1 MSKVYVKFPKTGLG
15 NLLLIWA
22 RAYVFS
28 EINHLPLVASS
39 WWAFRWGAWLRNE
52 KKKRF
57 YFGYFKEDSFFNRVS
72 FRFYGWMHKV
82 IYNPSVRKLTQNNN
96 DDCLYLFNKV
106 SDDTDLFGC
115 LREHEQMIRKKIY
128 EMLSPK
134 LEKELSG
141 YTVPIISAH
150 IRRGDFKKG
159 NPITP
164 ESFFINCIKEIRS
177 SVGEDWPITIF
188 TDAGEW
194 EIENVLSLPH
204 AHIAKP
210 KADILDILLMSKSKV
225 IITSR
230 SSTFSYWAAFLSDAV
245 VIRPEGDWQK
255 TIKVNQNNYFEL
267 PLDVNNNK
275 VNLNIKE
282 ENVFGSLI
290 QRNEKN

>member
-1 MSKVYVKFPKTGLG
+1 
-15 NLLLIWA
+15 
-22 RAYVFS
+22 
-28 EINHLPLVASS
+28 
-39 WWAFRWGAWLRNE
+39 
-52 KKKRF
+52 
-57 YFGYFKEDSFFNRVS
+57 
-72 FRFYGWMHKV
+72 MHKV